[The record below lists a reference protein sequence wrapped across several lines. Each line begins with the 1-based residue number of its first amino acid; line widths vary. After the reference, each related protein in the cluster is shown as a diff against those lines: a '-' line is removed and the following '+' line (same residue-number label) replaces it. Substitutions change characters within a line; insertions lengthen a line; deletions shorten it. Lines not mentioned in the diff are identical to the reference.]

1 MKQIPRGFAAE
12 DDYIEL
18 RAHTCFSFSD
28 GAVSPEALAKRA
40 RQLGFTHL
48 GITDTAD
55 LGVGRR
61 FAGTTQSTTVLF
73 GVSYATPL
81 RFW

>member
-1 MKQIPRGFAAE
+1 MDRFDGLYALTDWTAEVGVRTQI
-12 DDYIEL
+12 
-18 RAHTCFSFSD
+18 
-28 GAVSPEALAKRA
+28 SP
-40 RQLGFTHL
+40 QMV
-48 GITDTAD
+48 AD

-81 RFW
+81 RW